1 MAYFSG
7 QGRVYLAKRDDN
19 GNALDLRWVGN
30 VPDLKVSLA
39 VEKQEH
45 KESSSGQRLTDFELI
60 TGKSGELS
68 CTLEDFNQDNL
79 ELVLY
84 GVTQAVASGS
94 VTAEPLGTGM
104 VAGSIR
110 LLANQFVSAV
120 TVTDSTPTTPKT
132 LPPEQYKVHA
142 EQGAVELLDGTTGG
156 PYVQP
161 FKVAYTRGAAK
172 RVGMFRGPQPQ
183 LWLRFD
189 GVNTADGNKRVI
201 VDLYKVSINP
211 TKDLSLIGTDIQQFE
226 LTGMVLAD
234 ITKDVDG
241 DLGQFG
247 RIVQPGA

>member
-1 MAYFSG
+1 
-7 QGRVYLAKRDDN
+7 
-19 GNALDLRWVGN
+19 
-30 VPDLKVSLA
+30 
-39 VEKQEH
+39 
-45 KESSSGQRLTDFELI
+45 
-60 TGKSGELS
+60 
-68 CTLEDFNQDNL
+68 
-79 ELVLY
+79 
-84 GVTQAVASGS
+84 
-94 VTAEPLGTGM
+94 M

-132 LPPEQYKVHA
+132 LPPEQYKVHLQ
-142 EQGAVELLDGTTGG
+142 QGAIELLDGTTGG

-161 FKVAYTRGAAK
+161 FKVAYTRGSAK

-234 ITKDVDG
+234 TSKDED
-241 DLGQFG
+241 DDMGQFG
-247 RIVQPGA
+247 CIVQPGA